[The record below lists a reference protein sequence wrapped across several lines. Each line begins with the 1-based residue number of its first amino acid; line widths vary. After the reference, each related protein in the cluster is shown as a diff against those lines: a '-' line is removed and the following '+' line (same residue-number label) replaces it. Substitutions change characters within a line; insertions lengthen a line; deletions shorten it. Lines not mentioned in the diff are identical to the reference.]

1 MNQIQSTG
9 VLLEYSTNQMAIIFN
24 TGFPHGA
31 FFRLLLATLK
41 WAGHNIDFTISNH
54 LSLC

>member
-1 MNQIQSTG
+1 MNQIQSMG
-9 VLLEYSTNQMAIIFN
+9 VLLEYSTNQMATTFN
-24 TGFPHGA
+24 TGSPHGT
-31 FFRLLLATLK
+31 FFRQLLAILK